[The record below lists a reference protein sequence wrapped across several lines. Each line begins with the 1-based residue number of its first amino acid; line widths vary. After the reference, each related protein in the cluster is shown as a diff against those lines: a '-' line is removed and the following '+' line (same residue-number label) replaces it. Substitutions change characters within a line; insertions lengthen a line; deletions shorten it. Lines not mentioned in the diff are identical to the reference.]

1 MGQFITNNKRW
12 FGYIFFCI
20 IVAGSLL
27 YYRFPSDALRD
38 YLTIIAHNVNNSTT
52 LSIGRIKPSFL
63 LGLKFG
69 QTELILKDKPSI
81 KLVTADSLFVKPDL
95 WAFVKGKKK
104 YCFECLAYGGDV
116 RGCVYFKKNSVET
129 TPFDTEIELRNI
141 QIAKHKH
148 IKDLIGIQING
159 MLSATIFYEGQHK
172 NLMHGNGRGNLK
184 LLDGQVELLVP
195 FLRLKS
201 IEFDK
206 ITGDIVLEKQTIH
219 LKHTE
224 LIGPLL
230 KSTLSGTI
238 RLKKEFLKSPLN
250 LKGTIEPFTSFF
262 KNMGSVSKTMSFFK
276 QRLKKG
282 AFNFIIHGT
291 LIDPKIRFT

>member
-1 MGQFITNNKRW
+1 MGQFISNKKRW
-12 FGYIFFCI
+12 FGYIVFCI

-27 YYRFPSDALRD
+27 YYRFSSDSLRD
-38 YLTIIAHNVNNSTT
+38 YLTVTAHNVNNSTT
-52 LSIGRIKPSFL
+52 LSIGQIKPSL
-63 LGLKFG
+63 PLGLKFM

-81 KLVTADSLFVKPDL
+81 KLVTADTLFVKPDL
-95 WAFVKGKKK
+95 WALVKGKKK

-116 RGCVYFKKNSVET
+116 RGCVDFKTNSVET
-129 TPFDTEIELRNI
+129 YFDTEIELRNI
-141 QIAKHKH
+141 QIDKHKY
-148 IKDLIGIQING
+148 IKDLIGRQING
-159 MLSATIFYEGQHK
+159 MLSATIFYKGQHK

-184 LLDGQVELLVP
+184 LLDGQVELSVP
-195 FLRLKS
+195 FLSLKS
-201 IEFDK
+201 IEFNK
-206 ITGDIVLEKQTIH
+206 ITGDMVLEKQTIH
-219 LKHTE
+219 LKRTE

-238 RLKKEFLKSPLN
+238 QLKKEFLKSPLN

-262 KNMGSVSKTMSFFK
+262 KDMGSASNTMSFFK

-291 LIDPKIRFT
+291 LIEPKIRFT